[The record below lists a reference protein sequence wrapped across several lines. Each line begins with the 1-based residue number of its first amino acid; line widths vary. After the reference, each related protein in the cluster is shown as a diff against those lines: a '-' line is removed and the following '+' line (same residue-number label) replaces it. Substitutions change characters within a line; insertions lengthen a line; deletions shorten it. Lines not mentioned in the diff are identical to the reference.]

1 MLRVLSKL
9 HPEIDT
15 LVICT
20 DVSLLRYYIQ
30 TKMETVFNIDKNY
43 SVEAETGVLYRK
55 LKNDALTAP
64 MLGDRW
70 LITATL
76 EKVGTD
82 NALSMLSVGNGN
94 ALTILFVDKYITYK
108 RFISENEF
116 KKYKATIM
124 PLYLGKFDMDDIPY
138 LHKDMLG
145 NNGLKDDVLTY
156 LCKNYRYDVDK
167 VMTLFTKMRS
177 GLKIY
182 NKQDLIDEVGLGG
195 VTPES
200 VLFDLLR
207 LYQPSGKYGG
217 GTAVVSEKRK
227 ANAVAKYTGLLKD
240 LHSKMEYI
248 AIYKRMY
255 NAILGTLALKSQI
268 LNGRGEREQEIPR
281 AVNRFAYLVR
291 NEIDLKRTLFL
302 LNLFEQSPKTY
313 DYESRLIYIFC
324 SFISSFKGSETL

>member
-116 KKYKATIM
+116 KKYM
-124 PLYLGKFDMDDIPY
+124 
-138 LHKDMLG
+138 
-145 NNGLKDDVLTY
+145 N
-156 LCKNYRYDVDK
+156 
-167 VMTLFTKMRS
+167 
-177 GLKIY
+177 
-182 NKQDLIDEVGLGG
+182 
-195 VTPES
+195 
-200 VLFDLLR
+200 
-207 LYQPSGKYGG
+207 
-217 GTAVVSEKRK
+217 
-227 ANAVAKYTGLLKD
+227 
-240 LHSKMEYI
+240 
-248 AIYKRMY
+248 
-255 NAILGTLALKSQI
+255 
-268 LNGRGEREQEIPR
+268 
-281 AVNRFAYLVR
+281 LVR
-291 NEIDLKRTLFL
+291 LKEDGYNIIKRFT
-302 LNLFEQSPKTY
+302 ERV
-313 DYESRLIYIFC
+313 E
-324 SFISSFKGSETL
+324 